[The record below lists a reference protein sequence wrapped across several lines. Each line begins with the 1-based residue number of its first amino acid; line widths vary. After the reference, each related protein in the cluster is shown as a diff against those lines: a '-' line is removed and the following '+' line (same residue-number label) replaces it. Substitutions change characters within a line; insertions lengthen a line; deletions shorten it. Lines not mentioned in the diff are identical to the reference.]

1 MTKHLLTS
9 ALFAGVV
16 TGLIAAL
23 LQFHF
28 VIPLLLEGEL
38 YEAGAR
44 IHFPIN
50 GSPQSPAEAPDLG
63 ADWGRHM
70 MTLTFNLVTYTGYGL
85 MLVALYAFAKTRAI
99 SVTPRQGIIWGLAGF
114 FAVQLAPALG
124 LPPELPGTLTPEVLP
139 RQIWWSLTILSTA
152 TGLGLIAFGRGFLPL
167 LGIGL
172 LVVPHIIGAPHLNTY
187 WGVAPPELSAHF
199 VTLSLGAALAGWVLL
214 GFFTAYFW
222 NRLDPEQ

>member
-63 ADWGRHM
+63 ADW
-70 MTLTFNLVTYTGYGL
+70 
-85 MLVALYAFAKTRAI
+85 
-99 SVTPRQGIIWGLAGF
+99 
-114 FAVQLAPALG
+114 
-124 LPPELPGTLTPEVLP
+124 E
-139 RQIWWSLTILSTA
+139 
-152 TGLGLIAFGRGFLPL
+152 
-167 LGIGL
+167 LGIAGGTEISDVSTTTTAADWVAGL
-172 LVVPHIIGAPHLNTY
+172 SG
-187 WGVAPPELSAHF
+187 
-199 VTLSLGAALAGWVLL
+199 
-214 GFFTAYFW
+214 
-222 NRLDPEQ
+222 Q